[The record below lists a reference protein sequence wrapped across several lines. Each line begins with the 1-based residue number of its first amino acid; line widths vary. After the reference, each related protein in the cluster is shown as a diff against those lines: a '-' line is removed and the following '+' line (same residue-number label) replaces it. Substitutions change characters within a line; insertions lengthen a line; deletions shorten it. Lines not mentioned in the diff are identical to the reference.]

1 MSPHFTGIGKNSTMS
16 SADLS
21 GSQSSHG
28 GGRETS
34 IHSSGLHQGGGGGCI
49 ERRLRNWK
57 MSTIGDDD
65 GVGEWKE
72 VMINSGDEQCRVQI
86 LAIFG

>member
-1 MSPHFTGIGKNSTMS
+1 
-16 SADLS
+16 
-21 GSQSSHG
+21 
-28 GGRETS
+28 
-34 IHSSGLHQGGGGGCI
+34 
-49 ERRLRNWK
+49 

-86 LAIFG
+86 LAIFVCYYFCGEIVVFRFWWRKLRI